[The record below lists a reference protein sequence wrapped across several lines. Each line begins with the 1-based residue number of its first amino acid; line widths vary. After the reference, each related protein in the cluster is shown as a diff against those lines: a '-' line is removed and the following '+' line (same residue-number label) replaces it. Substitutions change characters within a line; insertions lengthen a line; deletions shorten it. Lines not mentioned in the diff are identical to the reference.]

1 MKSSWRHAIFLAALL
16 PLVGCTISTSPGT
29 QTPVSLTIAPANP
42 TLFLGL
48 SQGFLA
54 AVTLH
59 DGTILDGTRASQWTS
74 SQPSVATIDNK
85 GILKTLTTGT
95 TTITARYS
103 TLTATTTVTVT
114 PPGIIGVNISPSNP
128 APVTIGTSLS
138 FTATGVMSDGSKPP
152 DITNKVTWTS
162 SNKGVATVTSS
173 GNASALAVGVTQIS
187 ATYGNTLF
195 SPSAFVTLIVNP
207 VLQKIVVSPDPASIA
222 AKTSQQFTA
231 IASYNDG
238 STQDITAQAS
248 TTWAITSCTPVGVAT
263 LTGKGLFRG
272 NSTGACSITATSGAI
287 SSNPAALNIT
297 TATLTKLAII
307 PAVPAEPIGMPIQ
320 FQAIGEFS
328 DGSVQDLTAL
338 AATTWKSSATTVA
351 ANPTAGLAKPL
362 AAGATTISATFAGT
376 AASTQLTVGSATL
389 SSISLTPAKAKFAE
403 GTTLQLKAV
412 GKFSDGSTQDL
423 TSAVTWKSSSI
434 SVLAVSSSGLADA
447 HNSGTAT
454 VTASLT
460 VPSGTISGTSALTVS
475 LVGTSSVAITPAAS
489 TIAPGATQRFKAT
502 ATFSDKTTQDVT
514 SLVQWGSAD
523 ASVATIRT
531 FGSSAGLATAAAAGS
546 STIAAIYGSVS
557 APTATLTVSAASLS
571 SLTITPST
579 PSLTLG
585 ASQQMKATATFSDGS
600 SQDVTA
606 LVSWKSSDISVVVVT
621 DGGLAITSGNGGG
634 SGASAIINAS
644 FTANG
649 ITKSDLT
656 TITVN

>member
-1 MKSSWRHAIFLAALL
+1 
-16 PLVGCTISTSPGT
+16 
-29 QTPVSLTIAPANP
+29 LTIAPANP

-59 DGTILDGTRASQWTS
+59 DGTILDGTRSSQWTS

-85 GILKTLTTGT
+85 GILKTLATGT

-114 PPGIIGVNISPSNP
+114 PPGVIGVNISPANP
-128 APVTIGTSLS
+128 APVTIGTNLS

-162 SNKGVATVTSS
+162 SNKSVATVTSS

-195 SPSAFVTLIVNP
+195 APSAFVTLIVNP
-207 VLQKIVVSPDPASIA
+207 VLQNIVISPDPASIA
-222 AKTSQQFTA
+222 AKTSQQFAA

-238 STQDITAQAS
+238 STQDITTQAS
-248 TTWAITSCTPVGVAT
+248 TTWAITSCTPSGVAT
-263 LTGKGLFRG
+263 LTGKGLFKG
-272 NSTGACSITATSGAI
+272 NNTGACSITATSGAI
-287 SSNPAALNIT
+287 TSSPAALNIT

-338 AATTWKSSATTVA
+338 AATTWKSSATAVA

-362 AAGATTISATFAGT
+362 AAGATTISATFAGIT
-376 AASTQLTVGSATL
+376 TSTQLTVGSATL

-403 GTTLQLKAV
+403 GTSLQLKAV

-423 TSAVTWKSSSI
+423 TSVVTWKSSSI

-447 HNSGTAT
+447 HNPGTAT

-460 VPSGTISGTSALTVS
+460 VPSKGTATVTASLTVPSKTISGTSALTVS

-489 TIAPGATQRFKAT
+489 TIAPGATQPFKAT

-531 FGSSAGLATAAAAGS
+531 FGSSAGLATAASAGS

-557 APTATLTVSAASLS
+557 APTATLTVSGASLS
-571 SLTITPST
+571 SLTITPAT

-606 LVSWKSSDISVVVVT
+606 LVSWKSSDITVVVVT
-621 DGGLAITSGNGGG
+621 EDGLAITSGNGGG

-649 ITKSDLT
+649 ITKTDLT